1 MLGYWSVWL
10 AIDPV
15 SYVVC
20 ELRCLPS
27 IHYSYV
33 RNVKPGLPLFLF
45 NYSDRRLHGIFEA
58 ASPGQMC
65 IYPYAWSHD
74 GSLKTPFPAQVR
86 IYTRTPYPPLL
97 ESQFRAVLSDNYYN
111 HHHFYFELDHVQ
123 TKDNWADSDADNGS
137 ISTTSAEKESEDL
150 VSDWEDLDDN
160 VDLHSNS
167 DKISQNSSYDTVAKG
182 MELMECS
189 HPVVNPVN
197 GEINT
202 SGGDMLLNSHD
213 VHSGTVSFD
222 GSESEVQNKPDSVRL
237 QPERPSIL
245 LKLKELF
252 VLRQQAELS
261 DQNLIYSNTD
271 QHVPE
276 ETQIVASLS
285 SPDHHVPEETQV
297 HAGLS
302 WPEKHVPEET
312 QVNASFSLPDQHLP
326 EETQFN
332 ASLSCPNHD
341 VPEETQVI
349 ACISSPD
356 QHVTQSNVSLSE
368 NPFGAMV
375 EDNRSFEQ
383 HQGNAELM
391 KIITDLVMKTESLDT
406 RQSKSCE
413 EILSLR
419 KVVKESGTKVR
430 QLEYRI
436 DELQFKLDSSMSLI
450 GGACNTLDKPSIFLI
465 GGYNGVTCLSSLDY
479 FSPEKDIL
487 VHLTPMSSAR
497 SHASVAVLDG
507 CLFVFGGRDGSSWCN
522 TVERYN
528 TMCNEWMVC
537 PCLNHKKGGLAGVSL
552 NGKIYVIGGGD
563 GAVFYSDVEMFD
575 PYLGKWICSPSM
587 LNSAT
592 VYYPPTLLG
601 LSEESRFCLA
611 LSWYK
616 SPRALSSPSPLSLLC
631 RPPPPPWPASNPF
644 VGTALLLSPP
654 LPSLSPS
661 LGWPAGY
668 CHCWIRRRRSRIRR
682 RSGRIW
688 CVLLC
693 SGRIWDRLNRGWAS
707 RCRRHSGLHVLV
719 IGLLLPL
726 LRRAAVIRLHRRTP
740 AAGRCPLPT
749 ARSGAALAV
758 ADSLPIALPL
768 LADPAP
774 TSPLLVGPAVVLPL
788 QIAPTTTTPLMS
800 TVPVAYDA
808 CVLAPAT
815 AAELPAVA
823 AIYPAAAPISTT
835 FGSTD
840 VVVAAA
846 ALAAAATQER
856 EWATAL
862 AWESARQAADALAH
876 HVAEVER
883 HLVGGPLSYDH
894 LADPPALAAADPVVA

>member
-1 MLGYWSVWL
+1 MWRDATVQRRRLAGRGAAEPGVEGRRWGGSRRSPTVSVAEEAGGVGREGGHRRGSRRRPTTGRVRVRAAWRFLVLEEREAYDLAMQRHRLNSQPVDIARNLRENQLGGVIFGCKHNTIQECL
-10 AIDPV
+10 
-15 SYVVC
+15 
-20 ELRCLPS
+20 EKRLFGLPS

-123 TKDNWADSDADNGS
+123 TKGLIALFKSIGPANLKQVPTVSSKRIPAAPLSSSTKRQAPIIPDQKKGSANSKDINPFSVLSHSSGVVPDNWADSDADNGS

-213 VHSGTVSFD
+213 VHS
-222 GSESEVQNKPDSVRL
+222 
-237 QPERPSIL
+237 
-245 LKLKELF
+245 
-252 VLRQQAELS
+252 
-261 DQNLIYSNTD
+261 D

-430 QLEYRI
+430 RLEYRI

-537 PCLNHKKGGLAGVSL
+537 PCLNHKKGGIAGVSL

-587 LNSAT
+587 LNSDK
-592 VYYPPTLLG
+592 LG
-601 LSEESRFCLA
+601 HAF
-611 LSWYK
+611 
-616 SPRALSSPSPLSLLC
+616 
-631 RPPPPPWPASNPF
+631 F
-644 VGTALLLSPP
+644 
-654 LPSLSPS
+654 
-661 LGWPAGY
+661 
-668 CHCWIRRRRSRIRR
+668 
-682 RSGRIW
+682 
-688 CVLLC
+688 
-693 SGRIWDRLNRGWAS
+693 
-707 RCRRHSGLHVLV
+707 
-719 IGLLLPL
+719 
-726 LRRAAVIRLHRRTP
+726 
-740 AAGRCPLPT
+740 
-749 ARSGAALAV
+749 
-758 ADSLPIALPL
+758 
-768 LADPAP
+768 
-774 TSPLLVGPAVVLPL
+774 
-788 QIAPTTTTPLMS
+788 
-800 TVPVAYDA
+800 
-808 CVLAPAT
+808 
-815 AAELPAVA
+815 
-823 AIYPAAAPISTT
+823 
-835 FGSTD
+835 
-840 VVVAAA
+840 
-846 ALAAAATQER
+846 
-856 EWATAL
+856 
-862 AWESARQAADALAH
+862 
-876 HVAEVER
+876 
-883 HLVGGPLSYDH
+883 
-894 LADPPALAAADPVVA
+894 